1 MIRWLRSILE
11 WIKNLFAKKT
21 MRRKISLYIADKL
34 VDLDDQSFILFNY
47 TMDDLSNPTIVK
59 NSFTQQITLKGTPN
73 NNRIFGDSF
82 RVDRRIANQGGNSGI
97 DYNASQK
104 TPFAIYNE
112 MGEILESGYVKLD
125 SISRNKADV
134 QYKVTLYGGLGS
146 FLYSLSYDENG
157 NKRTLADLDY
167 MGNGDP
173 GELDFTI
180 TKETLEQAW
189 EDLADLYAGA
199 EPTPTGVF
207 SIINFA
213 PAYNGYPD
221 NFSPDKGILS
231 LPGAGLPA
239 SVGDYSDKSGYGLV
253 NLANPQDEWAVK
265 DIRSYLQRPVLW
277 MKKFWDAICR
287 PENNGGYEVDI
298 SQFAGGDVPCYD
310 VWLTLP
316 TIPSLGSNKQSE
328 EGLSITSSSTAS
340 SGNTLGQ
347 FNVVG
352 DVPYGAVVNAL
363 LRCKLRF
370 NMPSGANSYNT
381 LSLDGLSSNS
391 RHWQHSIIFLQVVA
405 YSSDDTMVGGSP
417 VKVLTPFMRGGRGDA
432 TSCNFTP
439 PFHTDNYDSVNTRS
453 LTKISSGVFEF
464 DDELSFAIE
473 AQNASYYVLK
483 AYVYTCD
490 SYLGRGVWQNVY
502 SGNGATSRA
511 TLYHDLATNFQ
522 ADSSFFVDGS
532 GNSVTKTD
540 PSELRSGARV
550 TKQMLL
556 STSATPA
563 DYLLSLCKMFGLYF
577 VTNEAEKKITILKR
591 NDLYQDETIDLTRR
605 VDLSK
610 GITIQPLVF
619 NAKWYD
625 FILED
630 VGGAFC
636 EEYQNIEGISYGIQ
650 RVDTGF
656 DFNADSVNLMD
667 SVVYRNACTILQRSR
682 YWNIIEQPS
691 NIVVETPVDLTQY
704 SVFHFYISLD
714 GVWKSS
720 ANTDAILI
728 PVNPGEKYKF
738 HTGSATG
745 YVGVM
750 QTNSHTNNSNAS
762 FSTSYPQIFQPTDG
776 QEITIPSDGHYLYMV
791 LKNSVIGTGDTTL
804 GLLTTISSVFLPSPF
819 LDKGNTIT
827 RWNADDETLD
837 TQISCPPATAS
848 VTYYN
853 PYYNGYDI
861 QNENKLQFADSN
873 GKMVDGKDVL
883 VFLNGFDMYAHF
895 KITDDLPIMSVV
907 NDGKPCWI
915 LDDGEGVLLP
925 IFSRYRYQWRWD
937 NYVMIQSLDFG
948 APRQLDIPGIVYDPS
963 VTIYAKAWRQYLSD
977 RYDVNTK
984 VMTCRVDFSGM
995 MVNQELLRKFYWY
1008 DNTLWVLNKIKNY
1021 SLTTFD
1027 PVECEFVQVQDKS
1040 NYLNGQSF

>member
-1 MIRWLRSILE
+1 MIRLLRSILE
-11 WIKNLFAKKT
+11 WVKNLFSRN
-21 MRRKISLYIADKL
+21 MRRKISLYIADQL

-47 TMDDLSNPTIVK
+47 AMDDLSNPAIVK

-82 RVDRRIANQGGNSGI
+82 RIDRSIANQGGNSGV

-104 TPFAIYNE
+104 TPFTIYNE
-112 MGEILESGYVKLD
+112 LGEILESGYVKLD
-125 SISRNKADV
+125 SISRKGAGV
-134 QYKVTLYGGLGS
+134 EYKVTLYGGLGS
-146 FLYSLSYDENG
+146 FLYALSYDESG

-180 TKETLEQAW
+180 NKETLEQAW

-213 PAYNGYPD
+213 PAYNGYPQ

-231 LPGAGLPA
+231 LPGAGLPD
-239 SVGDYSDKSGYGLV
+239 SVGGYSGKSGYGLV

-265 DIRSYLQRPVLW
+265 DLRSYLQRPVLW
-277 MKKFWDAICR
+277 MKKFWEAICR

-363 LRCKLRF
+363 IRCKLRF

-405 YSSDDTMVGGSP
+405 YSSDNTMVGGSP
-417 VKVLTPFMRGGRGDA
+417 VKVLTPFIRGGKGDA
-432 TSCNFTP
+432 ASCNFTP
-439 PFHTDNYDSVNTRS
+439 PFHTDNYESVNTRS
-453 LTKISSGVFEF
+453 VTKISSGVFEF

-490 SYLGRGVWQNVY
+490 SYLGRGVWSNVY
-502 SGNGATSRA
+502 SGDGSTSRA
-511 TLYHDLATNFQ
+511 TLYHDLTTNFQ
-522 ADSSFFVDGS
+522 ASSSFFVDGS

-540 PSELRSGARV
+540 PSELRSGARI

-563 DYLLSLCKMFGLYF
+563 DYLLSLCKMYGLYF

-610 GITIQPLVF
+610 GVTIQPLVF

-636 EEYQNIEGISYGIQ
+636 EEYLNIEGVSYGIQ

-667 SVVYRNACTILQRSR
+667 SVVFKNAVTILARSR
-682 YWNIIEQPS
+682 YWNYIE
-691 NIVVETPVDLTQY
+691 N
-704 SVFHFYISLD
+704 
-714 GVWKSS
+714 
-720 ANTDAILI
+720 
-728 PVNPGEKYKF
+728 
-738 HTGSATG
+738 GST
-745 YVGVM
+745 
-750 QTNSHTNNSNAS
+750 
-762 FSTSYPQIFQPTDG
+762 FI
-776 QEITIPSDGHYLYMV
+776 
-791 LKNSVIGTGDTTL
+791 
-804 GLLTTISSVFLPSPF
+804 PSPF
-819 LDKGNTIT
+819 LDNGNTIT
-827 RWNADDETLD
+827 RWNADDETQD
-837 TQISCPPATAS
+837 TPISCPPATAS

-853 PYYNGYDI
+853 VEYNGYDI
-861 QNENKLQFADSN
+861 QNENKIQFADAD
-873 GKMVDGKDVL
+873 GKMVEGKDVL

-925 IFSRYRYQWRWD
+925 IFSRYRYEWRWD
-937 NYVMIQSLDFG
+937 NYVMIESLDFG
-948 APRQLDIPGIVYDPS
+948 VPRQLDIPGIVYDPES
-963 VTIYAKAWRQYLSD
+963 TIYAKAWRQYLSD
-977 RYDVNTK
+977 RYDMNTK